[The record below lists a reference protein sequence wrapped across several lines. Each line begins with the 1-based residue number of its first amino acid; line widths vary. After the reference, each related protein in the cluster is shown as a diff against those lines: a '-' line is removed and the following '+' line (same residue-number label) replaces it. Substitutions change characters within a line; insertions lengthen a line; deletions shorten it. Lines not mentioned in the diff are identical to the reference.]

1 MIEIDKTI
9 AEKKITLRCF
19 TLGKDYQ
26 VIISGGREH
35 VGAVALGQCYKTE
48 PDKANVSALS
58 AYRHDTP
65 PAPLKGGINAE
76 ANASVIAAYGHR
88 EDELAKNAARKLSK
102 AFCANVAVTAGIHFD
117 DLSPQEIDEI
127 ILTVNELTGQLIAKL
142 NFDLNRRT
150 D

>member
-1 MIEIDKTI
+1 MIEINKTI

-48 PDKANVSALS
+48 PAK
-58 AYRHDTP
+58 
-65 PAPLKGGINAE
+65 

-88 EDELAKNAARKLSK
+88 EDDLAKDAARKLSK

-117 DLSPQEIDEI
+117 DLSPKDIDEI